1 MRLNYQLGLSLQQN
15 DQAPLTGL
23 FQRLNRII
31 PEDQQLQI
39 LPSDTPVQQA
49 LEQMKR
55 KGFSQI
61 PISDGGEIMG
71 VFSYR
76 SFALGVLRFEDNK
89 TNVLN
94 LTVSD
99 FSEDLPFK
107 NLTDPFEDVIDD
119 LDRRDAV
126 LVGRP
131 EKLTAIVSAMDIL
144 RYLYGVTSPFVVV
157 AEIELAV
164 RALMTWSANTVEL
177 RDSFRKS
184 LSKIYQEPNFP
195 ATVDELSFSDYA
207 SVIGYDDSWRSYFE
221 PIFGSTRTNVRAKLT
236 RVAEIRNRLFHF
248 RQEITV
254 EEFDELVQVR
264 DWLLKRSKMNENKQP
279 KPRLEVA

>member
-126 LVGRP
+126 LVGHRHRKTD
-131 EKLTAIVSAMDIL
+131 EYVTNISGDSTARSRRAVLPNWNDRGSNATCTGNSAPNRSCDRVSHNACD
-144 RYLYGVTSPFVVV
+144 G
-157 AEIELAV
+157 
-164 RALMTWSANTVEL
+164 
-177 RDSFRKS
+177 
-184 LSKIYQEPNFP
+184 Q
-195 ATVDELSFSDYA
+195 
-207 SVIGYDDSWRSYFE
+207 G
-221 PIFGSTRTNVRAKLT
+221 
-236 RVAEIRNRLFHF
+236 
-248 RQEITV
+248 
-254 EEFDELVQVR
+254 
-264 DWLLKRSKMNENKQP
+264 
-279 KPRLEVA
+279 